1 MNTLDS
7 WEQNF
12 DKYRYS
18 GGKELALSFVSQLFT
33 PTPRGFTPTPQGGLY
48 PAPALKINSLR
59 QITNPN

>member
-33 PTPRGFTPTPQGGLY
+33 PTPSGFTPNPPRG
-48 PAPALKINSLR
+48 ALPRSGIEN
-59 QITNPN
+59 